1 MPLLVRLR
9 IIGHSMEP
17 RIKNGE
23 LVLLSGIP
31 YWFKSPR
38 INDIV
43 AFKDSR
49 DTAMVKRITEIKN
62 GRYFVLGD
70 NKNESLDSRKFG
82 YITKKQIIGKIIYK
96 L

>member
-17 RIKNGE
+17 YIKNGE

-43 AFKDSR
+43 AFKD
-49 DTAMVKRITEIKN
+49 DADNTLLKRISEIKN
-62 GRYFVLGD
+62 GKYFVVGD
-70 NKNESLDSRKFG
+70 NKNDSLDSRKFG
-82 YITKKQIIGKIIYK
+82 YILKNQIIGKVIYK